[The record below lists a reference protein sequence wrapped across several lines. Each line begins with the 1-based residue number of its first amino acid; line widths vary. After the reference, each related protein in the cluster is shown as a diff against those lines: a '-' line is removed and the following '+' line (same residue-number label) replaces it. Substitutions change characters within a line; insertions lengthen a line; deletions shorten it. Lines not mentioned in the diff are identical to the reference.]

1 MKPFLKLPKIIANNE
16 GKEFKSTGRIQPD
29 EIADYYPGAYEGTI
43 IVLRSGSSF
52 FCPLSA
58 EQVDDALQAYYN
70 TLQQN
75 PGVFGILEITTKPKL
90 HATSRIFT
98 TN

>member
-1 MKPFLKLPKIIANNE
+1 MRPFLKLPKVIANNE
-16 GKEFKSTGRIQPD
+16 GKEFNSVSRLQPD

-58 EQVDDALQAYYN
+58 EQIDETLQAYHN
-70 TLQQN
+70 TLKKN
-75 PGVFGILEITTKPKL
+75 PGVFGILEITPKPKI
-90 HATSRIFT
+90 HATS
-98 TN
+98 